1 MLYVV
6 VVVIT
11 IIIIFFVLWYI
22 GFLIV
27 FRSSLS
33 CKMWAII
40 KAQEEEDFLH
50 IILGRKWSLIK
61 IQRISMVSAQ

>member
-1 MLYVV
+1 MLYV

-11 IIIIFFVLWYI
+11 IIIIFFVPWYI

-40 KAQEEEDFLH
+40 KAQEEDFLH

-61 IQRISMVSAQ
+61 IQRMSMVSAQ